1 MNTDISAKYISP
13 FLNNINKPTI
23 DNDLAAAYAQLEALK
38 NNSKTPQTQNMRNVF
53 SDISD
58 EMRDVGD
65 DERNFIVSS
74 AEYQNLNSQYQ
85 EEFSSFLIQYFASDY
100 LKSEYAKTPEK
111 ILALIRTKKEDY
123 KSKFANDISDIKT
136 QNQLLINKNDELE
149 KANLSLQAQLK
160 EIRESLG
167 GVRNGWQKD
176 FISNAF

>member
-1 MNTDISAKYISP
+1 
-13 FLNNINKPTI
+13 
-23 DNDLAAAYAQLEALK
+23 
-38 NNSKTPQTQNMRNVF
+38 
-53 SDISD
+53 
-58 EMRDVGD
+58 MRDVGD

-74 AEYQNLNSQYQ
+74 SEYQKLNSQYQ

-167 GVRNGWQKD
+167 GVRNG
-176 FISNAF
+176 